1 MANSPIFRP
10 RLLAGL
16 RSYTGRDF
24 LADLTAGVTVGIV
37 ALSLSM
43 ALGVASIDPSVA
55 KSNGW
60 QPPAIGIVT
69 AIVAGFLIS
78 ALGGSRV
85 QIGGPT
91 AAFIPVVAGVAQAH
105 GVAGLVVC
113 TLLAGVVLIMMGLA
127 RFGTMIKY
135 IPVPVIAGFT
145 AGIAIYIFS
154 TQVKDFLGLE
164 VSGGVPAAFIGK
176 MMVLA
181 QNLHTVHWPSAA
193 VALASVVLI
202 KLWPAMWG
210 RHLPATIVAILLGTV
225 VVAIFGIPVDTIGS
239 RFGPNAIPQGLPAPH
254 LPSFD
259 WAALPNLVR
268 PALTIALLA
277 AIESLLSA
285 VVADGMIEDK
295 HDSNTELI
303 AQGIANI
310 GSALFG
316 GLPATGALARTA
328 TNVRSGARSPVA
340 GIVHALTILVIV
352 LAAGPLARFI
362 PMPVLSAVLV
372 VVALN
377 MGEWHHFARLKQWP
391 KSDVLVFL
399 LAFAL
404 TVLTDITVAVEVGMV
419 LAAVLFIRRIS
430 ETTRIT
436 SVDERDL
443 DYDPEQSLHGKDLP
457 PGVAAFQL
465 MGAFMFGATDRLE
478 SALLR
483 RDQRPRVVILGIK
496 RVLAFDATGLHA
508 LEDFHDELKRRGTQ
522 LLIAGAHTQP
532 LITMHRGTFVE
543 RLGEANFCPDMD
555 TAIARAK
562 ELAGIDSKSAA

>member
-1 MANSPIFRP
+1 
-10 RLLAGL
+10 
-16 RSYTGRDF
+16 
-24 LADLTAGVTVGIV
+24 
-37 ALSLSM
+37 M
-43 ALGVASIDPSVA
+43 ALGVASVDPGVA
-55 KSNGW
+55 KSNGA

-69 AIVAGFLIS
+69 AIVAGFLVS

-91 AAFIPVVAGVAQAH
+91 AAFIPVVAEVAQVY
-105 GVAGLVVC
+105 GFAGLVVS
-113 TLLAGVVLIMMGLA
+113 TLLAGAILIAMGVA
-127 RFGTMIKY
+127 RLGTMIKY

-145 AGIAIYIFS
+145 AGIAVYIFS
-154 TQVKDFLGLE
+154 TQVRDFLGLQIAE
-164 VSGGVPAAFIGK
+164 AVPAAFVGK
-176 MMVLA
+176 MIVLA
-181 QNLHTVHWPSAA
+181 KNLHSIQWPGAA
-193 VALASVVLI
+193 VAAASLLLI
-202 KLWPAMWG
+202 KLWPAKWG
-210 RHLPATIVAILLGTV
+210 RHFPATIAAILAGTV
-225 VVAIFGIPVDTIGS
+225 AVTLFSIPVETIGS
-239 RFGPNAIPQGLPAPH
+239 RFGPNAIPRGLPM
-254 LPSFD
+254 PSFPSFN
-259 WAALPNLVR
+259 WADLPNLIH

-303 AQGIANI
+303 AQGIANV

-328 TNVRSGARSPVA
+328 ANVRSGARSPVA
-340 GIVHALTILVIV
+340 GIIHALTILVFV
-352 LAAGPLARFI
+352 LVTAPLARFI

-377 MGEWHHFARLKQWP
+377 MGEWHHFARLKHWP

-399 LAFAL
+399 LTFAL

-436 SVDERDL
+436 SVDEREL
-443 DYDPEQSLHGKDLP
+443 DYDPEQSLHGKTLP

-478 SALLR
+478 TALR
-483 RDQRPRVVILGIK
+483 RSDQRPRVVILGMK

-508 LEDFHDELKRRGTQ
+508 LEDFHDELKHRGTQ
-522 LLIAGAHTQP
+522 LIIAGAHTQP
-532 LITMHRGTFVE
+532 LMTMRHGTFVAQ
-543 RLGEANFCPDMD
+543 LGEANFCPDMD

-562 ELAGIDSKSAA
+562 ELADAAS